1 MKNNLSTRNLISS
14 IVSTVLLLCFMAK
27 SSSPKI
33 IFVPFLICSL
43 SMAGKS
49 IARILNKKKMEFLF
63 GKLFVLGFLLFFIG
77 FLVVACFVSIR
88 DKNYSLLVFL
98 IPFWLVGIYLI
109 KKRLFGKKRKNNAE
123 SVFTFA
129 IIISTL
135 FVVIALLAGIFLL
148 VLGIKDADLGLI
160 LGGVI
165 FTFGSF
171 AFVLAA
177 LTIKGCF
184 DKVKIDVL
192 GLYAG
197 IVIAVIGIGFILLK
211 FGESYSLVETIRSF
225 GLWII
230 IPILMTAVGVY
241 QVIKCIRNKK

>member
-197 IVIAVIGIGFILLK
+197 IAIAVIGIGFILLK
-211 FGESYSLVETIRSF
+211 FRESYSLVEIVRSF

-230 IPILMTAVGVY
+230 IPILMIAVGVY

>member
-1 MKNNLSTRNLISS
+1 MKNSLSTRNLISS

-197 IVIAVIGIGFILLK
+197 IAIAVIGIGFILLK

>member
-1 MKNNLSTRNLISS
+1 MKNI
-14 IVSTVLLLCFMAK
+14 
-27 SSSPKI
+27 
-33 IFVPFLICSL
+33 
-43 SMAGKS
+43 
-49 IARILNKKKMEFLF
+49 
-63 GKLFVLGFLLFFIG
+63 
-77 FLVVACFVSIR
+77 
-88 DKNYSLLVFL
+88 
-98 IPFWLVGIYLI
+98 
-109 KKRLFGKKRKNNAE
+109 
-123 SVFTFA
+123 
-129 IIISTL
+129 
-135 FVVIALLAGIFLL
+135 IFLL

-197 IVIAVIGIGFILLK
+197 IAIAVIGIGFILLK
-211 FGESYSLVETIRSF
+211 FRESYSLVEIVRSF

-230 IPILMTAVGVY
+230 IPILMIAVGVY

>member
-135 FVVIALLAGIFLL
+135 FVVIALLVGIFLL

-197 IVIAVIGIGFILLK
+197 IAIAVIGIGFILLK
-211 FGESYSLVETIRSF
+211 FRESYSLVEIVRSF

-230 IPILMTAVGVY
+230 IPILMIAVGVY